1 MFIKCCRKLSDGLF
15 LECCTEMSKLYP
27 DIEFQS
33 MIVDNTCMQVQFNLL
48 LTIFIRNSIIVYINI
63 RGILVLIVLLNGG
76 VKSQVSVQSE
86 LKS

>member
-1 MFIKCCRKLSDGLF
+1 
-15 LECCTEMSKLYP
+15 MSKLYP